1 MFEALKM
8 YCMIPKS
15 GNFWDADLFF
25 PSFAFTEKCAK
36 NGYLTILKRNAR
48 HDCFLMIFQYFN
60 LPFLYVQSC

>member
-25 PSFAFTEKCAK
+25 PSFAFTEKMC
-36 NGYLTILKRNAR
+36 
-48 HDCFLMIFQYFN
+48 
-60 LPFLYVQSC
+60 